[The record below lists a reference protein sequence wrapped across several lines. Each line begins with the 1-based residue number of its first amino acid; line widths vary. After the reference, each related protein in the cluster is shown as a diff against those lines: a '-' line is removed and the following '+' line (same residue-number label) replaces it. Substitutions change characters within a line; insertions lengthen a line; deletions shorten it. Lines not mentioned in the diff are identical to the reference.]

1 MALRMRGGAK
11 GESFRGPGYWNNYG
25 SNSSNNRWLAFLR
38 RMVGAPSYKK
48 CTKAQGRSFAGY
60 E

>member
-1 MALRMRGGAK
+1 MAVRMRGGAK
-11 GESFRGPGYWNNYG
+11 GGSFRCPGYWNNYG
-25 SNSSNNRWLAFLR
+25 SNGSNNSWLAFLR

-48 CTKAQGRSFAGY
+48 CTKAQGRSFARN

>member
-1 MALRMRGGAK
+1 MREGAK
-11 GESFRGPGYWNNYG
+11 GGSFRGPGYWNNYD
-25 SNSSNNRWLAFLR
+25 SNGSNNRWFAFLR

-48 CTKAQGRSFAGY
+48 CTKAQGRSFARN